1 MMNKAK
7 RSGEELQPN
16 ERLRRAREI
25 KGWSQ
30 RKVAEELGT
39 NENMI
44 SRWECGESKA
54 SPFYREKLCILFE
67 KSALE
72 LGFLEQPISSQSLH
86 TSLQEPGN
94 QEMNTSRRRFLESLG
109 VVGTA
114 LAAQDLLAP
123 APWDRLST
131 ALAKPTGIDATTL
144 NNLEV
149 ITKSY
154 WQLRTGISS
163 RELLNGVVG
172 HLQTLTQLLQHP
184 LSEEIR
190 RCLCSLAGEVTQIAG
205 QISFD
210 MNDYSSALSYYK
222 VSIEAAQEANNHA
235 LHAVAV
241 GRMSFLPVYS
251 GHAPEALALLQKAH
265 RLAKASATPITR
277 SWLAVVEAEAL
288 ANMQDEIG
296 CLKAL
301 EYAEH
306 AADQARAEEDLYW
319 TGFDHSRLAGY
330 TGVCYIR
337 LQRPES
343 ALQALHTAL
352 THLKPEAHRR
362 RSTLLTDLAT
372 AYVQQG
378 EIVEGC
384 ELASQALSIT
394 KQTRSAMVLQR
405 IHDFRR
411 HLEPWENLQVV
422 RDLDE
427 QLLLM

>member
-1 MMNKAK
+1 MARKAK
-7 RSGEELQPN
+7 SSSVTLRPNEELRQ
-16 ERLRRAREI
+16 AREI

-39 NENMI
+39 NENMV
-44 SRWECGESKA
+44 SRWECGESKP

-72 LGFLEQPISSQSLH
+72 LGFIEQQASSQLFYSG
-86 TSLQEPGN
+86 LQELGN
-94 QEMNTSRRRFLESLG
+94 QEMNRSRRRFLESIG
-109 VVGTA
+109 AVGTA
-114 LAAQDLLAP
+114 LAAQELLTP
-123 APWDRLST
+123 TPWERLST
-131 ALAKPTGIDATTL
+131 ALAKPSGIDAITL
-144 NNLEV
+144 NYLEV

-184 LSEEIR
+184 LSEGNREH
-190 RCLCSLAGEVTQIAG
+190 LCSLAGEVTQIAG

-222 VSIEAAQEANNHA
+222 VSLEAAQEANNHA
-235 LHAVAV
+235 LHAVAL

-251 GHAPEALALLQKAH
+251 GHAREALALLQKAH
-265 RLAKASATPITR
+265 RLAKANATPPSR

-288 ANMQDEIG
+288 ANMQDEFG

-306 AADQARAEEDLYW
+306 AADQAASEEDPYW
-319 TGFDHSRLAGY
+319 TGFDHSRFAGY
-330 TGVCYIR
+330 TGVCYLR
-337 LQRPES
+337 LQKPDS
-343 ALQALHTAL
+343 ALTALRAAL
-352 THLKPEAHRR
+352 THLKPEANRR
-362 RSTLLTDLAT
+362 RSTILTDLAT

-378 EIVEGC
+378 EVEQGC

-405 IHDFRR
+405 LQDFRYQ
-411 HLEPWENLQVV
+411 LKPWENLQVV

-427 QLLLM
+427 QLLPM